1 MQRKRR
7 KDYNILIQ
15 LTAEKE
21 ADKTVINQIN
31 KESENMKVNYDRNK
45 SKAIDFV
52 IDGVLDVDISIPQV
66 LKGSNKV

>member
-1 MQRKRR
+1 
-7 KDYNILIQ
+7 
-15 LTAEKE
+15 
-21 ADKTVINQIN
+21 
-31 KESENMKVNYDRNK
+31 MKVNYDRNK